1 MKLTKDKIEVLE
13 TRYVTFTDEI
23 EFRNT
28 DTELTISGYA
38 ITFDSLSENLGGFKE
53 VIDRRA
59 LDGVDFSD
67 VYLLSQH
74 RSEDVLASTAAKTMS
89 VQVTDKGL
97 YFSATLANTTLGRD
111 TYELVKRGDLK
122 SMSFAFTA
130 EEDSW
135 NVHTNPQTRSIKKIG
150 KISELSIVTNPAY
163 KTSTVAKRMVQKCT
177 DLKNCMHSEGKHNPL
192 LDEAKEL
199 LKSIN

>member
-23 EFRNT
+23 EFRKT
-28 DTELTISGYA
+28 DTDLTISGYA
-38 ITFDSLSENLGGFKE
+38 ITFGSLSENLGGFRE

-59 LDGVDFSD
+59 LDDVDFSD

-74 RSEDVLASTAAKTMS
+74 RSEDVLASTAANTMN

-122 SMSFAFTA
+122 SMSFAFTT
-130 EEDSW
+130 EEDQW
-135 NVHTNPQTRSIKKIG
+135 NVKTNPQTRTVKKIG

-163 KTSTVAKRMVQKCT
+163 KTSSVTKRMVNKCT
-177 DLKNCMHSEGKHNPL
+177 DLKKCLQKEPNPL
-192 LDEAKEL
+192 LNEAKEIL
-199 LKSIN
+199 SKIQK